1 MGGMMEVIPAVLNVC
16 SPHSCIILSPG
27 NIVTIPG
34 SDFYLIFHIGEGG
47 KNNHFVSAFKW
58 YGNTSFTF

>member
-1 MGGMMEVIPAVLNVC
+1 VGGMMKVIPAVLNVC

-47 KNNHFVSAFKW
+47 KNNNFVSAF
-58 YGNTSFTF
+58 